1 MEIAM
6 VTEDGTQFGGGP
18 HHVQMLGERLVERGH
33 DVTVFAPA
41 GGRPERIGQIKD
53 AGMNL
58 RTFPAKK
65 GLLNFFKAR
74 IPLTPLL
81 DLRDYDVV
89 HSHSFVFL
97 GLLSSRS
104 ENFFLTTHG
113 LRTSAYHQ
121 GGIAGYLFHKAI
133 TESGLRSANEK
144 GAIICVSKHDLKQCR
159 ELGFQNSH
167 YCPNGVNFE
176 EIQEADG
183 KRFRDEHGI
192 EGLMVLEL
200 ARFAK
205 LKGQLRF
212 VRDCAE
218 RIREKLDVTF
228 VFAGASG
235 SDRYMRRLRNE
246 IKERNLKARII
257 TDLSDEEMYRAH
269 SAADVTVLPSEYE
282 GQPITLS
289 QSAAAGAPSVAT
301 DVGGVKE
308 FTKDY
313 CRVVPY
319 WNSDKFTGEVLRLL
333 KDDSLRRELGRNAV
347 AHAREMSWS
356 RVADFAESI
365 YEKAL
370 ARSLG

>member
-1 MEIAM
+1 M

-33 DVTVFAPA
+33 DVTVFAPT
-41 GGRPERIGQIKD
+41 GGEPERIKQIED

-58 RTFPAKK
+58 RTFPVKE
-65 GLLNFFKAR
+65 GLLGLLKAR
-74 IPLTPLL
+74 IPLTSLL
-81 DLRDYDVV
+81 DLRNYDIV

-121 GGIAGYLFHKAI
+121 GGIAGYIFHKGI
-133 TESGLRSANEK
+133 TEIGLKSANEK
-144 GAIICVSKHDLKQCR
+144 GAIICVSKHDLRQCR
-159 ELGFQNSH
+159 ELGFRNSH

-183 KRFRDEHGI
+183 KRFREKYGI
-192 EGLMVLEL
+192 DGPMVLEL
-200 ARFAK
+200 ARFAE

-212 VRDCAE
+212 VRDCAGK
-218 RIREKLDVTF
+218 IQRELDVTF
-228 VFAGASG
+228 VFAGARG
-235 SDRYMRRLRNE
+235 DDKYMRRLLDETR
-246 IKERNLKARII
+246 KRNLEARII
-257 TDLSDEEMYRAH
+257 TDLSDEEMYQAH
-269 SAADVTVLPSEYE
+269 SAADVATLPSEYE

-289 QSAAAGAPSVAT
+289 QSAAAGTPSVAT
-301 DVGGVKE
+301 DVGGVRE

-313 CRVVPY
+313 CRVIPF
-319 WNSDKFTGEVLRLL
+319 WNPNKFTDEVLGLL
-333 KDDSLRRELGRNAV
+333 KNDSFRRRLGKNAV

-356 RVADFAESI
+356 KVADFVEGV
-365 YEKAL
+365 YERAL
-370 ARSLG
+370 TGKGE